1 MPFSTAITFLSL
13 RMVKLRAK
21 KLQCRYFG
29 TVWDKVLTA
38 CLRFEVRWEHSSEFD
53 ISVMNY

>member
-29 TVWDKVLTA
+29 TVWDMVLTA
-38 CLRFEVRWEHSSEFD
+38 CLRLEIRWEHSS
-53 ISVMNY
+53 SLTLVS